1 MLKSPF
7 AQSLLLLGLVA
18 AAACSSSSD
27 DDSDKNG
34 IATGATGNG
43 VGGSGNAA
51 ATSGGSGIID
61 LYGGNNTGASSTTGG
76 LTATG
81 GYMSTATACP
91 GLAYDPNVGTAGG
104 GGACAGS
111 EQEVE
116 ASKLDI
122 YIMMDRTQSM
132 DYLTQC
138 DANDVCASTRWQDLR
153 AAVAAFVVDP
163 TVLARDVRAGIQFFS
178 KTGEF
183 DNPLDC
189 DPNVYATPAV
199 EIAPLAESGPQIMAA
214 IDATFPSGETPSVP
228 ALQGAIQHAAD
239 WQAAN
244 PIRQTIVLLVT
255 DGIPTMCDRT
265 DTAFT
270 AAAAAGMTFDHPIR
284 TYIVGVGV
292 GANRFTLDSVARF
305 GGSTEAFLVDDA
317 NSRQALV
324 DALQRVTAQPLPCE
338 YTIPADPDP
347 LHVIDYGKVQ
357 VLHTPAA
364 GPQEEVPYAV
374 RRGGCSNFSGGWYY
388 DLVPSTDPTAA
399 KPSRIIMCPCTCA
412 SLNVGTLEIL
422 YGCRPQ
428 TSGVG

>member
-1 MLKSPF
+1 
-7 AQSLLLLGLVA
+7 
-18 AAACSSSSD
+18 
-27 DDSDKNG
+27 
-34 IATGATGNG
+34 
-43 VGGSGNAA
+43 VGGSGNSA
-51 ATSGGSGIID
+51 ATNGGSPIID
-61 LYGGNNTGASSTTGG
+61 LYGGTNTGASSTTGG
-76 LTATG
+76 LPATG
-81 GYMSTATACP
+81 GYTSTATACK
-91 GLAYDPNVGTAGG
+91 GLPYDPNVGTAGG

-111 EQEVE
+111 QREVE

-132 DYLTQC
+132 DYPTQC
-138 DANDVCASTRWQDLR
+138 DATDACASTRWQDLR

-163 TVLARDVRAGIQFFS
+163 TVLARGVRAGIQFFS
-178 KTGEF
+178 QTGGF
-183 DNPLDC
+183 DNNDTDC
-189 DPNVYATPAV
+189 NPEVYRTPVV

-228 ALQGAIQHAAD
+228 ALQGAIEHAMD
-239 WQAAN
+239 WQALN

-255 DGIPTMCDRT
+255 DGIPTMCDMT
-265 DTAFT
+265 DQAFT
-270 AAAAAGMTFDHPIR
+270 AAAAAGMVAEHPIR

-305 GGSTEAFLVDDA
+305 GGSTAAFLVDDT

-324 DALQRVTAQPLPCE
+324 EALQRVTAQPLPCE

-357 VLHTPAA
+357 VLHTPAT

-374 RRGGCSNFSGGWYY
+374 RRSGCSDFSGGWYY